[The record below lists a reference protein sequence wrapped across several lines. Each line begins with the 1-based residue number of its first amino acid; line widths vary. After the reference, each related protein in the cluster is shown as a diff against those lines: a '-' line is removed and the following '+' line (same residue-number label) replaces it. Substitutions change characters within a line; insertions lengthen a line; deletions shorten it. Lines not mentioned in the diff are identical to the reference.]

1 MTTSL
6 TPRPSGEPDTG
17 RHLADGPPRATPRR
31 ARFPRLPRTARR
43 KKPRRSPRTHPALW
57 LFPIPALVLYV
68 VFFAGPTVQAV
79 QYALTDW
86 NGYEGTYRN
95 VGMENFSNLATN
107 DDMFSRALTNN
118 LKFMFTVVVFQT
130 LFALVFAVYL
140 AATSRS
146 SVFLR
151 ALFFF
156 PTILS
161 SVSVAFVWRFVY
173 DPGFGLANRGLD
185 AVGLEGM
192 RSSYLGD
199 PQQAIY
205 FVALTQIWFHTGQMM
220 VIYIAGLQVIPRELY
235 EAAEV
240 DGASRWGQFRFVT
253 WPLLAPATAIVVAY
267 TTIQSFKAFDLIL
280 GLSGNPPK
288 PSLDILST
296 RIFSTFSNSEY
307 GYAAAESVLF
317 MIVIALVTFLQR
329 RAVRILQAGT

>member
-1 MTTSL
+1 MTPF
-6 TPRPSGEPDTG
+6 TPRPT
-17 RHLADGPPRATPRR
+17 
-31 ARFPRLPRTARR
+31 RLPRLTRPARR
-43 KKPRRSPRTHPALW
+43 EKPRGSRRTHPALW
-57 LFPIPALVLYV
+57 LFPVPALVLYV
-68 VFFAGPTVQAV
+68 LFFASPTVQAF
-79 QYALTDW
+79 QYAVTDW
-86 NGYEGTYRN
+86 NGYEDTYRN
-95 VGMENFSNLATN
+95 VGMENFSDLATN
-107 DDMFSRALTNN
+107 DDMFSRALGNN
-118 LKFMFTVVVFQT
+118 LTFMFTVVVFQT

-185 AVGLEGM
+185 AVGLGGL

-240 DGASRWGQFRFVT
+240 DGASRWKQFRFVT

-317 MIVIALVTFLQR
+317 MIVIAMVTFLQR